1 MEELM
6 LRCNNYFYRFRESGA
21 YVISSNKIIGVRGKY
36 AVGQYIR
43 IINSILN
50 DGVYKITAI
59 AENEITIE
67 EGLNNEMFN
76 GTICGL
82 AVPSKFIDI
91 VNKIKTYDNEHKTTD
106 IVSESVTGYSYTRA
120 TNKDG
125 KAMTGTDMYVDEWKQ
140 YRCNVNSIQVL
151 KYVQE
156 V

>member
-6 LRCNNYFYRFRESGA
+6 LKCNNYFYRFREAGA
-21 YVISSNKIIGVRGKY
+21 YVISNNKIIGVRGKY
-36 AVGQYIR
+36 AKGQYIR

-50 DGVYKITAI
+50 DGVYKISAI

-67 EGLNNEMFN
+67 EGLNDEMFN

-91 VNKIKTYDNEHKTTD
+91 ANKIKAYDSEYKASD
-106 IVSESVTGYSYTRA
+106 IISESVTGYSYTKA

-125 KAMTGTDMYVDEWKQ
+125 KALTGTDIYADEWKQ
-140 YRCNVNSIQVL
+140 YRCNVNSIQAL